1 MAFLIHT
8 MKEIIIRKV
17 LREDNF
23 ALAQIIRAAFIELG
37 APLTGTV
44 YEDPTTDA
52 LFELFDPEKQGVLYV
67 AEEEGN
73 VLGCC
78 GIFPTNGLEK
88 GYAELVKFYLAK
100 EARNRG
106 IGKALFE
113 RGIRAAREFNYQ
125 FLYIESQPSFGKAVK
140 MYERYNFKYLEHSLG
155 NSGHDNCDVWML
167 KTL

>member
-1 MAFLIHT
+1 MEDI
-8 MKEIIIRKV
+8 KIRKV
-17 LREDNF
+17 LREDNLV
-23 ALAQIIRAAFIELG
+23 LAQIIRAAFIEFG

-52 LFELFDPEKQGVLYV
+52 LYELFDTEKVSTLYV
-67 AEEEGN
+67 AEEGGK

-78 GIFPTNGLEK
+78 GVFPTKGLDRD
-88 GYAELVKFYLAK
+88 YAELVKLYLAK
-100 EARNRG
+100 EARNKG

-113 RGIRAAREFNYQ
+113 KSIQAARDFDYK
-125 FLYIESQPSFGKAVK
+125 FLYIESQPSFSKAVK
-140 MYERYNFKYLEHSLG
+140 MYEHYGFNYLRHSLG